1 MDDVYVYL
9 RDDLP
14 AKVGEFIAPCPDGYT
29 IYISAK
35 LDDASRQEAYE
46 HAIEHIRRGDFD
58 IDCVKEVQEIE
69 AEAHGIKMPASVFEK
84 KLLNKKRRKSPKVR
98 FLESVG
104 YDFFS
109 AAERNWLDPK

>member
-14 AKVGEFIAPCPDGYT
+14 AKVGELIAPCPDGYT
-29 IYISAK
+29 IYISAH
-35 LDDASRQEAYE
+35 LDDAHRQEAYE

-58 IDCVKEVQEIE
+58 IDCVKGVQEIE

-84 KLLNKKRRKSPKVR
+84 KLLKKKRRKSTRVR
-98 FLESVG
+98 FLESIG
-104 YDFFS
+104 HDFFAS
-109 AAERNWLDPK
+109 AEREWLEPQ